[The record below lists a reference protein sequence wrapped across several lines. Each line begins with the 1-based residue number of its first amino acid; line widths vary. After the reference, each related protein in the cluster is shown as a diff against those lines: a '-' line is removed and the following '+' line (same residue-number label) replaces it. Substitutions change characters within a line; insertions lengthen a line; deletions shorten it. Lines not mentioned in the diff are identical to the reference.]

1 MAIIIAIIIVVCL
14 LLGGIVLIQNPKGSG
29 LNASAG
35 NIGNS
40 IAGAKT
46 STEVVEKWTWYL
58 ASGLMVLSIAST
70 FLITNPE
77 VEVPV
82 EQAPAQ
88 TEIPASELP
97 AGNELPAQ

>member
-1 MAIIIAIIIVVCL
+1 MAFIIAIIIVVCL

-29 LNASAG
+29 LNAAAG

-58 ASGLMVLSIAST
+58 AGALMVLAIST
-70 FLITNPE
+70 TFFISTPD
-77 VEVPV
+77 VEIPTDVAPTQT
-82 EQAPAQ
+82 EAPA
-88 TEIPASELP
+88 TEIPA
-97 AGNELPAQ
+97 Q